1 MSKEKLRDRV
11 GELIYTNDITV
22 EGVTVKTLVDLF
34 MEFGE
39 YCAREGYRKGKCDE
53 IIRTKD
59 TTEDAFV
66 QTYFRG

>member
-1 MSKEKLRDRV
+1 MSREKLRDRV
-11 GELIYTNDITV
+11 GELIYTNDISV

-53 IIRTKD
+53 IIKTKEA
-59 TTEDAFV
+59 TEETFV
-66 QTYFRG
+66 KDYFRG